1 MSQLQSLKNSTISP
15 ESTISHGIAPY
26 LLASAFLQKKRD
38 NLTMRLKERQMSN
51 IIQSFDR
58 KPKEEPIL
66 THQVRC
72 AVTPEDFTKAKALKL
87 SWNQLLNMGINSAN
101 VLGDLK
107 TKDVEIYDL
116 KKRIEKLA
124 ARLQFYIN
132 KKNALLQENCKL
144 KGVILDDDVYYAKE
158 NEEFYTF
165 LFDYQAKY
173 QQLCREVEASER
185 DELSKLGI

>member
-1 MSQLQSLKNSTISP
+1 
-15 ESTISHGIAPY
+15 
-26 LLASAFLQKKRD
+26 
-38 NLTMRLKERQMSN
+38 MSN

-72 AVTPEDFTKAKALKL
+72 AVTPEDFTKAKALNLTWNRLL
-87 SWNQLLNMGINSAN
+87 SIGINSAN

-107 TKDVEIYDL
+107 IKDVEIYDL
-116 KKRIEKLA
+116 KQRIEKLA

-165 LFDYQAKY
+165 LFDYRAKY
-173 QQLCREVEASER
+173 QQLCREVDALGR
-185 DELSKLGI
+185 DELSQPGK

>member
-1 MSQLQSLKNSTISP
+1 MTN
-15 ESTISHGIAPY
+15 A
-26 LLASAFLQKKRD
+26 R
-38 NLTMRLKERQMSN
+38 
-51 IIQSFDR
+51 SFNR
-58 KPKEEPIL
+58 KPRGEPLL
-66 THQVRC
+66 THQVHC
-72 AVTPEDFTKAKALKL
+72 NVTPEDFTKAETLNLPWSKL
-87 SWNQLLNMGINSAN
+87 LSIGINSAN

-107 TKDVEIYDL
+107 IKNIEIYDL

-124 ARLQFYIN
+124 ARLQFYID

-158 NEEFYTF
+158 NDEFYTF

>member
-1 MSQLQSLKNSTISP
+1 
-15 ESTISHGIAPY
+15 
-26 LLASAFLQKKRD
+26 
-38 NLTMRLKERQMSN
+38 MSN

-58 KPKEEPIL
+58 KPKEEPLL
-66 THQVRC
+66 THQIHC
-72 AVTPEDFTKAKALKL
+72 NVTPEDFTKAKALNLPWGKL
-87 SWNQLLNMGINSAN
+87 LSIGINSAN

-107 TKDVEIYDL
+107 IKNVEIYDL
-116 KKRIEKLA
+116 KQRIEKLA

-158 NEEFYTF
+158 NDEFYTF

-173 QQLCREVEASER
+173 QQLCREVEALER
-185 DELSKLGI
+185 DELSKLGV

>member
-1 MSQLQSLKNSTISP
+1 M
-15 ESTISHGIAPY
+15 A
-26 LLASAFLQKKRD
+26 
-38 NLTMRLKERQMSN
+38 N
-51 IIQSFDR
+51 IIQSFSR
-58 KPKEEPIL
+58 KPKKEPML
-66 THQVRC
+66 NYQVHC
-72 AVTPEDFTKAKALKL
+72 TVTPEDFTKAKALNL
-87 SWNQLLNMGINSAN
+87 AWNRLLNIGINSVS

-107 TKDVEIYDL
+107 IKDVEIYNL
-116 KKRIEKLA
+116 KQRIEKLA

-158 NEEFYTF
+158 NDEFYTF

-185 DELSKLGI
+185 DETSQPDK

>member
-1 MSQLQSLKNSTISP
+1 MT
-15 ESTISHGIAPY
+15 
-26 LLASAFLQKKRD
+26 
-38 NLTMRLKERQMSN
+38 N
-51 IIQSFDR
+51 IIQSFNR

-72 AVTPEDFTKAKALKL
+72 AVTPEDYTKAKALNL
-87 SWNQLLNMGINSAN
+87 NWNQLLSIGINSAN

-107 TKDVEIYDL
+107 VKNIEIYDL

-132 KKNALLQENCKL
+132 KKNAILQENCKL

-165 LFDYQAKY
+165 LFDYRAKY
-173 QQLCREVEASER
+173 QQLCREVDALGR
-185 DELSKLGI
+185 DELSQPGK

>member
-1 MSQLQSLKNSTISP
+1 MT
-15 ESTISHGIAPY
+15 
-26 LLASAFLQKKRD
+26 
-38 NLTMRLKERQMSN
+38 N
-51 IIQSFDR
+51 IIQSFNR

-72 AVTPEDFTKAKALKL
+72 AVTPEDFTKAKALNL
-87 SWNQLLNMGINSAN
+87 NWNQLLSIGINSAN

-107 TKDVEIYDL
+107 IKNIEIYDL

-124 ARLQFYIN
+124 ARLQFYID

-158 NEEFYTF
+158 NDEFYTF
-165 LFDYQAKY
+165 LFDYRAKY
-173 QQLCREVEASER
+173 QQLCREAEASER
-185 DELSKLGI
+185 DELSQPSK